1 MAPQEPDATTT
12 ASASRKR
19 DRTLTAMARD
29 SSQYPELKAGWPQQA
44 SSRGHS
50 TLWPSRSRICT
61 MLTATW
67 GWIRSTKHGTN
78 KVILMSRIQA
88 LFVPDAGR
96 EMKTGIGRFVNCL
109 RGRGRLW
116 PGHLEGPVV
125 VFAGIGGEEIGA
137 GGVSVV
143 MIKAAGERAEVGI
156 AGEFEGIVHFHDLQM
171 DGVAEGDGEPAFAIF
186 GVEPGLVGRVVE
198 FCDEEIG
205 RASCRER

>member
-19 DRTLTAMARD
+19 DRTLTAMAGD

-78 KVILMSRIQA
+78 RVILMSRIQA

-125 VFAGIGGEEIGA
+125 VFARVVGEEMGA
-137 GGVSVV
+137 GGAAIVV
-143 MIKAAGERAEVGI
+143 IKAAGERPPVRL
-156 AGEFEGIVHFHDLQM
+156 AGQVEGVVRFHDLQR
-171 DGVAEGDGEPAFAIF
+171 DGGVEGAGEPAFAIF
-186 GVEPGLVGRVVE
+186 GVEPGLVG
-198 FCDEEIG
+198 
-205 RASCRER
+205 